1 MLIGID
7 LGTTNSLAACFRNGK
22 VEIIPNRLGKK
33 LTPSV
38 VSVDDEGSILIGET
52 AREYGYLHPE
62 RTAKVFKRT
71 MGTDH
76 EYDLA
81 GMKFSSEE
89 LSGFVLRSLKED
101 AEVYLGEAVH
111 EAIISV
117 PAYFNDNQRKATKRA
132 GELAG
137 LTVSRIINEPTA
149 SAIAYGVGE
158 EGTVERCMI
167 FDLGGGT
174 FDVTILEY
182 FKNIMEV
189 YAIAGDN
196 FLGGEDFTQVLVE
209 MYLQRLLVASV
220 NLLDLRTLSNIYK
233 AAEEAK
239 CSFSDHDTVTMA
251 VNVFGVLH
259 EEQFTVAEYEEACQ
273 PLLEKL
279 RKPIEK
285 SLRDAKV
292 TLDDLD
298 RVILVG
304 GATRLK
310 IVRDY
315 VKKVTGIYPDWYVDP
330 DTSVAQGAALQC
342 AMKERDRRIEEV
354 ILTDVCPYTLGTEVV
369 RDNGAFEEP
378 GHYLPI
384 IERNTVIPVS
394 RTQTVYTAHDNQKIV
409 TVKVLQGESYMARNN
424 LLLGSLTVEVPVGPK
439 GQEAIEITYTYDV
452 NSLLEV
458 EVKVVST
465 GLQKKVIIQNEENKV
480 SEEEAR
486 KRFERLQYLKQNPR
500 EEEENRLA
508 MFRANRVYEESLGS
522 DKDRIG
528 EMIGEFDNALNNSTR
543 LEVELTRKK
552 LEDLLDEIENK
563 GFTPLIS

>member
-101 AEVYLGEAVH
+101 AEVYLGEPVH

-259 EEQFTVAEYEEACQ
+259 EEQFTVAEYEEACR

-354 ILTDVCPYTLGTEVV
+354 ILTDVCPFTLGTEVV

-522 DKDRIG
+522 DKDLIG

-563 GFTPLIS
+563 GFTGLIS